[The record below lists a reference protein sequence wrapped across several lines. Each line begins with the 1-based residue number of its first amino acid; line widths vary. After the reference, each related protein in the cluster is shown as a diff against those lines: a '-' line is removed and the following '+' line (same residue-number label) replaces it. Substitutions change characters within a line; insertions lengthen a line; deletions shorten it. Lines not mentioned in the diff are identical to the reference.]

1 MARSYLYIKSNDYQI
16 YYSKEIL
23 TADAIIIDIYDA
35 YYIFTNFELFEKE
48 FNHFLEIGMEIYLK
62 LDTKNL
68 KETYKILKYTQGKYL
83 TGWAIPH
90 ASDKILNRLMIKARE
105 YELTQKL
112 NFGSLS
118 FIAIIDTPEGIIK
131 YRKIAGYERVR
142 AINID
147 EKAYTNYLGL
157 NYFGNNYLRNQV
169 ALSAAISKKPLI
181 DSMVDSQYLETDL
194 RNGEKLGVSA
204 KATSDL
210 RQLSIIND
218 FFTPSSNE
226 IIEAREIIDA
236 YLNASKKERKNL
248 IVNNHPISQYKVV
261 RCQEILNRA
270 EGLINSPELIVRNEK
285 VFDRRDFFT
294 PKKFYT
300 FGEEIGNAISH
311 GVGIAFSIIFLIL
324 LLIKGI
330 NEGQKLNIIAY
341 VIYSM
346 SAFILY
352 FCSTMYHGLPLG
364 SKSKRLFNKFD
375 HMSIYLL
382 IAGTYTP
389 LTLVTIGGNLGIGL
403 FIFLWVGATIGFIL
417 NLFFFG
423 KFKLFHM
430 FLYVALGWVAI
441 FYIKTI
447 TQTLGTFP
455 TILLIS
461 GGVAYTVGIVF
472 YSLKLFKFTHMVWH
486 LFVILGSILH
496 FLTIY
501 LS

>member
-1 MARSYLYIKSNDYQI
+1 MARSYLYLKSNDYQI

-23 TADAIIIDIYDA
+23 DADAIIIDIYDA
-35 YYIFTNFELFEKE
+35 YYIFSNFELFENE
-48 FNHFLEIGMEIYLK
+48 FNQYLENGIEVYLK

-68 KETYKILKYTQGKYL
+68 KESYNILRYTKGKYF
-83 TGWAIPH
+83 TGWAVPH
-90 ASDKILNRLMIKARE
+90 ASVKILNRLMIKARE
-105 YELTQKL
+105 YELIQKL

-118 FIAIIDTPEGIIK
+118 FIATIDTPEGIIK
-131 YRKIAGYERVR
+131 YRKIASYERVR

-147 EKAYTNYLGL
+147 EKAYTDYLGL
-157 NYFGNNYLRNQV
+157 NYSGNNYLRNQV

-181 DSMVDSQYLETDL
+181 DSIVDTQYLEQDL
-194 RNGEKLGVSA
+194 IAGAKLGASA
-204 KATSDL
+204 KATNDV
-210 RQLSIIND
+210 RQLSIINE
-218 FFTPSSNE
+218 FFTPSNE
-226 IIEAREIIDA
+226 EINEAKEIIDA
-236 YLNASKKERKNL
+236 YLNASKTKRKNL
-248 IVNNHPISQYKVV
+248 IINNQAISQYKII
-261 RCQEILNRA
+261 RCQEILSRA
-270 EGLINSPELIVRNEK
+270 EGLNISPDLVVRNEK
-285 VFDRRDFFT
+285 IFERHDFLM

-311 GVGIAFSIIFLIL
+311 GIGIAFSIVFLIL

-330 NEGQKLNIIAY
+330 NEGQTLNIIAY

-346 SAFILY
+346 SAFLLY

-403 FIFLWVGATIGFIL
+403 CIFLWVGATLGFIL

-447 TQTLGTFP
+447 TLTLGTLP

-461 GGVAYTVGIVF
+461 GGIAYTVGIIF

-501 LS
+501 LA